1 VSETG
6 PLPVGALAPNFD
18 LRRTFK
24 ESVNLDDLLENGPVV
39 IAFYV
44 FDFGDV

>member
-1 VSETG
+1 VNTTG
-6 PLPVGALAPNFD
+6 PLPVGARAPGFD

-24 ESVNLDDLLENGPVV
+24 ESVNLDDLLRIGPVV
-39 IAFYV
+39 VAFYV